1 MSHTRRPRRH
11 RETRKEGSA
20 FGRYNAPEI
29 KGPGHGLR
37 RGSGN
42 VHESDAQKHAT
53 APTSCE
59 SSRRPEARHSAPVLT
74 HQMLE
79 PPLGISGRRSPPRP
93 PVRDGPVRCR
103 RYDSDRS
110 EDSVI
115 ATRTNASAPRPTYP
129 DLSAD
134 PGPARWAT
142 PELPNRRGSG
152 PEDGGRRSFAEH
164 AALQVCVAGIWT
176 EPDREQRA
184 SEVLARHP
192 AADRA
197 LRRHLHARVGAPG
210 E

>member
-1 MSHTRRPRRH
+1 MTVTGSPITSRSLSTEFLVITDTICCPPMSTTTSAMMLPRS
-11 RETRKEGSA
+11 T
-20 FGRYNAPEI
+20 FFT
-29 KGPGHGLR
+29 
-37 RGSGN
+37 
-42 VHESDAQKHAT
+42 V
-53 APTSCE
+53 
-59 SSRRPEARHSAPVLT
+59 
-74 HQMLE
+74 
-79 PPLGISGRRSPPRP
+79 PLSWFRALS
-93 PVRDGPVRCR
+93 RDGPVRCR